1 MLLNEII
8 SIRNIL
14 SLEPDKPQEVVLV
27 GTFFIFLYAVNVF
40 GYFGNNLQHLLTLRV
55 LKLPFK

>member
-14 SLEPDKPQEVVLV
+14 SLEPDKPQEVALV
-27 GTFFIFLYAVNVF
+27 GTFFIFLNVANVF
-40 GYFGNNLQHLLTLRV
+40 GYFGNSKIGS
-55 LKLPFK
+55 KLPLSIH